1 MISLLKNRLIVISV
15 MMCLVLGTIPFAL
28 GATAPK
34 ISVSISGLYVGAS
47 GQTNNQE
54 YVQVQNTGTTAVIMK
69 GWTIKDKTKKHTY
82 SFPSTYSLK
91 SKATVTIYTGKGT
104 NSATKLYWGSGAF
117 VWNNEGDTAYLY
129 NAQGTLVSTKVGAK
143 VK

>member
-1 MISLLKNRLIVISV
+1 
-15 MMCLVLGTIPFAL
+15 
-28 GATAPK
+28 
-34 ISVSISGLYVGAS
+34 
-47 GQTNNQE
+47 
-54 YVQVQNTGTTAVIMK
+54 MK
-69 GWTIKDKTKKHTY
+69 GWKIKDGTRKHTS
-82 SFPSTYSLK
+82 SFPSTFTLK

-129 NAQGTLVSTKVGAK
+129 NAQGTLVSTKTGAK

>member
-1 MISLLKNRLIVISV
+1 VTILLKNRLIVISV
-15 MMCLVLGTIPFAL
+15 MMCLILGTIPFAL

-34 ISVSISGLYVGAS
+34 ISVSISDLYVGAP

-54 YVQVQNTGTTAVIMK
+54 YVQVKNTGTTAVSVK
-69 GWTIKDKTKKHTY
+69 GWKIKDKTKKHTY
-82 SFPSTYSLK
+82 SFPSTYTLK